1 MQGGLVLLR
10 QERLAL
16 IAPSHHRPDSHRAVF
31 HWVTPAESPGGRL
44 FINIPR
50 LGIERKANMKTT
62 KNGLLA
68 KLEREAVNIRRKIHA
83 AVEL

>member
-1 MQGGLVLLR
+1 
-10 QERLAL
+10 
-16 IAPSHHRPDSHRAVF
+16 
-31 HWVTPAESPGGRL
+31 
-44 FINIPR
+44 
-50 LGIERKANMKTT
+50 MKNT